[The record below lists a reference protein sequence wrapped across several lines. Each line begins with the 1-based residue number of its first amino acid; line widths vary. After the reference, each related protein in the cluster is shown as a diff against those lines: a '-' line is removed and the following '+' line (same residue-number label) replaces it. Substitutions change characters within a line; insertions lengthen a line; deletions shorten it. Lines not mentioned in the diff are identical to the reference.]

1 MPLRCWAVVK
11 GESGML
17 LTGMGMRRGWRSSSA
32 LVPAHQCMEAVGA
45 MWPMGPY
52 MCCVHVFWLHVGC
65 MASCGLPWMASAPHS
80 ARLHPMAGYG
90 GGPDTV
96 HACDVVLGAGAV
108 SNGRKVGPWTTT
120 STLTVSGCIQVCLT
134 TLRVRLHPMGK
145 VAVYGGGLTVHA
157 CAVVLGAG
165 AVCKGRRVGPWTTTF
180 PPPRKHR
187 TASQCSKGPT

>member
-1 MPLRCWAVVK
+1 MHTIRLVSTSTPDTTQHNATRRWRDMPLRCWAVVK

-90 GGPDTV
+90 GGPDTA

-108 SNGRKVGPWTTT
+108 SNGRK
-120 STLTVSGCIQVCLT
+120 
-134 TLRVRLHPMGK
+134 
-145 VAVYGGGLTVHA
+145 
-157 CAVVLGAG
+157 
-165 AVCKGRRVGPWTTTF
+165 VGPWTTTF